1 MSTQEFIQEFR
12 QRIIDNLAYAEKCAE
27 FSYFAREDIK
37 IGKAILV
44 LLDTLEKEGVT
55 NV

>member
-1 MSTQEFIQEFR
+1 MSTQELR
-12 QRIIDNLAYAEKCAE
+12 QRIKNQLAYAEKCAE

-44 LLDTLEKEGVT
+44 LLDKLEKEGIT

>member
-1 MSTQEFIQEFR
+1 MSTQEFIQELR

-44 LLDTLEKEGVT
+44 LLDRLEKGEST
-55 NV
+55 ND